1 MVQTKSKNLKEK
13 MYSWVL
19 SELQQAEDAGL
30 AFYVDG
36 RPYTTKESE
45 ELHMVMEDGYYMK
58 SYIED
63 DTGKIVQIDFE
74 HIENV

>member
-1 MVQTKSKNLKEK
+1 MQAKSKNLKEE
-13 MYSWVL
+13 MYSWL
-19 SELQQAEDAGL
+19 LTELQQAEDAGL

-36 RPYTTKESE
+36 RPYTTRERE
-45 ELHMVMEDGYYMK
+45 QLHMVMEDSYYMK

-63 DTGKIVQIDFE
+63 DAGRIIQIDFE